1 MDSKTRR
8 EVAVST
14 TIGIEA
20 RVRERWIESAM
31 GEPSAADRAF
41 AARLEAL
48 RPLLAR
54 AAGAILR
61 RADDVDDAV
70 QDALLRMVRSARQF
84 DARRGTLEAWARE
97 IARNVALDML
107 QRLQPASLKDP
118 GAAPA
123 PPQSPPL
130 EAEEIR
136 GRLRK
141 AVDALPDPQRCA
153 FLLVHQEGL
162 SHEATAR
169 ALSISLETLR
179 ARLYRARQNLRSSLK
194 EYAP

>member
-1 MDSKTRR
+1 M
-8 EVAVST
+8 
-14 TIGIEA
+14 
-20 RVRERWIESAM
+20 RERWIESAI

-41 AARLEAL
+41 VARLESL

-54 AAGAILR
+54 VAGAILR

-70 QDALLRMVRSARQF
+70 QDALLRMVRNARQF
-84 DARRGTLEAWARE
+84 DARKGTLETWARE
-97 IARNVALDML
+97 IVRNVALDML
-107 QRLQPASLKDP
+107 QRLQPANLNDT

-123 PPQSPPL
+123 PAESPPL

-153 FLLVHQEGL
+153 FLLIHQEGL
-162 SHEATAR
+162 NHEAAAS
-169 ALSISLETLR
+169 ALNISLETLR
-179 ARLYRARQNLRSSLK
+179 ARLYRARQNLRISLK